1 MPYEKSRAAYFPA
14 IAANAIVVAT
24 KTGRDAAMKLDL
36 TFDEI
41 LTTTRAVRKR
51 LDTTRPVERAVLEEC
66 LEIALQAPNGSNRND
81 WRWIIVDD
89 PALVKKLAGEYRAA
103 MGELHSGAKPSP
115 AYLGGKVPRED
126 KLLESA
132 LALVEKLDTMPAI
145 LIPLLPGRVEGKNAV
160 EQSVPWG
167 SIIQA
172 VWSFMLA
179 LRSRGMGSIWATVAN
194 RREKEI
200 AEILGIPHDRF
211 TQVGLFPVAY
221 TIGTDFR
228 KAWRKPVS
236 EVLTYNG
243 F

>member
-1 MPYEKSRAAYFPA
+1 MTQP
-14 IAANAIVVAT
+14 
-24 KTGRDAAMKLDL
+24 DL

-51 LDTTRPVERAVLEEC
+51 LDISRKVPRALLEEC
-66 LEIALQAPNGSNRND
+66 LELAFQAPNGSNKNL

-89 PALVKKLAGEYRAA
+89 PDMVAKLGAEYRLA
-103 MGELHSGAKPSP
+103 MGILQSGQQTSMFSDTSDS
-115 AYLGGKVPRED
+115 REEA

-132 LALVEKLDTMPAI
+132 YALADKIEQMPAL
-145 LIPLLPGRVEGKNAV
+145 LIPLMPGRAEGKSVV
-160 EQSVPWG
+160 EQAAMWG
-167 SIIQA
+167 SIVQA

-179 LRSRGMGSIWATVAN
+179 LRSRGLGSCWATVTS

-200 AEILGIPHDRF
+200 AALLGIPYEDY
-211 TQVGLFPVAY
+211 TQVGMFPIAY

-228 KAWRKPVS
+228 KAWRKPVA
-236 EVLTYNG
+236 EVLRYNR

>member
-1 MPYEKSRAAYFPA
+1 
-14 IAANAIVVAT
+14 
-24 KTGRDAAMKLDL
+24 MKLDL

-51 LDTTRPVERAVLEEC
+51 LDVTRPVPRAVLEEC

-89 PALVKKLAGEYRAA
+89 PALVARLADEYKAA
-103 MGELHSGAKPSP
+103 MGILHSGQVPSP
-115 AYLGGKVPRED
+115 RYLAGDTPRED
-126 KLLESA
+126 RLLESA
-132 LALVEKLDTMPAI
+132 FALVEKLDRMPAI
-145 LIPLLPGRVEGKNAV
+145 LIPLMPGRVEGA
-160 EQSVPWG
+160 SVVDQASMWG
-167 SIIQA
+167 SIVQA

-179 LRSRGMGSIWATVAN
+179 LRSRGLGSIWATVTS

-200 AEILGIPHDRF
+200 AELLGIPFEDF
-211 TQVGLFPVAY
+211 TQVGFFPVAY

-228 KAWRKPVS
+228 KAWRKPVD
-236 EVLTYNG
+236 EVLSYNR